1 MSKLFIIR
9 HAIAEE
15 RADFSKTG
23 LPDAQRPLT
32 VEGRK
37 KMKKIAS
44 YLYERYPD
52 VDHFFQSPLTRS
64 QQTVE
69 ILRQEYKKSTVSTT
83 EHLRPGSS
91 FESLVKELKTY
102 RKGHIA
108 IVGHED
114 HLSHFTCFLMTGK
127 MDGAFLKYKKGGIAV
142 LDFLGDIRPGEGQ
155 LQFLITPKII
165 HC

>member
-9 HAIAEE
+9 HAIAED
-15 RADFSKTG
+15 RAEFSKTG
-23 LPDAQRPLT
+23 LPDTQRPLT
-32 VEGRK
+32 FEGQK
-37 KMKKIAS
+37 KMKKIAAFF
-44 YLYERYPD
+44 YEKYPD
-52 VDHFFQSPLTRS
+52 IGHFFQSPLTRS

-69 ILRQEYKKSTVSTT
+69 ILRQEYTKSTVSVT
-83 EHLRPGSS
+83 EHLSPGSS
-91 FESLVKELKTY
+91 FENLVKELKTH
-102 RKGHIA
+102 RKGDIA

-155 LQFLITPKII
+155 LQFLITPKLIN
-165 HC
+165 C